1 MRSIFRN
8 FFLVAA
14 SVAVMSCGG
23 GGGGPS
29 NNSGI
34 NPAPSQI
41 LSISADS
48 FSVPKAFYRQFTVRA
63 TLNNGAPLTA
73 GVVTVRVSSPELAD
87 VSRADDPAT
96 TGTDEFFSIAA
107 TATGTLGAD
116 GTLIFFFHSNET
128 PGPVTVTASSV
139 DAVGRPVTTSQV
151 FTITNDEPPFRQVTI
166 NVPRT
171 TIPVNPGVVPGPQG
185 TSPFQI
191 EGQFTVRRKNGQPY
205 STAAGGNSSQNVNV
219 ALTNPAVAVFS
230 TPDIIG
236 TTPNEYLQTLV
247 SGPVLLNAGTATFY
261 LHSLNQ
267 PGTTVMNVQF
277 TDRDTG
283 RTINVTR
290 TFTVVGAVANTPS
303 QIAIATDGRP
313 VYVSASGGNNS
324 TQLTIQVTDVAGNR
338 VPDPRSGTV
347 PVNNILLEALRDGT
361 GTGETLTGLNA
372 AGQAVNG
379 ASIRI
384 ATVNGVA
391 GAGFRAG
398 TGAGIVNIRAT
409 SDRSDNNVDNGIQDP
424 VFSVRSIIVSDG
436 VLFALELTN
445 PNTDVL
451 LRNPVNDRVTSDSI
465 RPGPSGTYSLRIT
478 ALASDR
484 QGNPVAQNTPITFG
498 SIDEP
503 LTGYPQDGP
512 GSFVISGSDGD
523 PQEGGLT
530 FLSPLQGRFIIPGGQ
545 GAGPGDAVLVRGEES
560 PGNVDLENARTIA
573 SIQSATQLTTRT
585 RFNFND
591 VTGVSVNNL
600 AVLNY
605 QIGRAQDGNIRSNLR
620 SVITD
625 ERGEAT
631 TELTYPVQKL
641 NKRVIVWAQGSGDIV
656 QGSTETVEDIE
667 DYVFF
672 GAAPATLTAA
682 PSEIDAG
689 STTPV
694 RICISDNFSS
704 PIPAVSIEGGVN
716 STTADFQV
724 RIDGQL
730 TPPPA
735 RLRNRT
741 GADGCTIAQVEAGA
755 LPGNSQIII
764 FRVPGTNLT
773 AEVTVRPPR
782 GARFRVS
789 PTEIR
794 GNTLP
799 GAPVRVI
806 TTLTT
811 NLNAPIPNANIN
823 ATCRVTRQATV
834 GGNAT
839 PGGAIIVLPSDR
851 ATNAAGVAEFD
862 VTVVGL
868 DAFNTPGAGTCTFR
882 VDAGGTVTT
891 ALSIDIP
898 VNGIDLCGLSANVNN
913 PLCNVPRL
921 TVRVTGACAGVAAVV
936 ANPIATPPVVG
947 VPARIA
953 TCTVTSTPAGILVNH
968 PNAQTVPFPPSA
980 TGQPASIVL
989 FANKTLTGDGLQP
1002 AFAVTYAGD
1011 CATNA
1016 ASPNQSQA
1024 IVMTVSKT
1032 CTVSIQ

>member
-8 FFLVAA
+8 ILLAA
-14 SVAVMSCGG
+14 TTIAIASCGG
-23 GGGGPS
+23 GGGGP
-29 NNSGI
+29 NNS
-34 NPAPSQI
+34 PAIGPGAVPRITLTPEST
-41 LSISADS
+41 
-48 FSVPKAFYRQFTVRA
+48 SVPKSFYRQFTARVTRSDGLALSGVIITA
-63 TLNNGAPLTA
+63 TVNPTRGSVA
-73 GVVTVRVSSPELAD
+73 
-87 VSRADDPAT
+87 RADDPTTTGLDEFFRLGASVAAT
-96 TGTDEFFSIAA
+96 TGP
-107 TATGTLGAD
+107 D
-116 GTLIFFFHSNET
+116 GTVSFYFHSNET
-128 PGPVTVTASSV
+128 TGPVDVTVSGV
-139 DAVGRPVTTSQV
+139 DTTRTYSAIQT
-151 FTITNDEPPFRQVTI
+151 FTVLNEEPPFRQVTI
-166 NVPRT
+166 VVPRT

-185 TSPFQI
+185 NSPFQI
-191 EGQFTVRRKNGQPY
+191 EGQIQVRRLNGQAY
-205 STAAGGNSSQNVNV
+205 ASAAQGNSSQNVNISV
-219 ALTNPAVAVFS
+219 SPPGVAVFS
-230 TPDIIG
+230 TPDNLG
-236 TTPNEYLQTLV
+236 TPEVNEYTQLLV
-247 SGPVLLNAGTATFY
+247 SGPVLLNAGSATFY

-267 PGTTVMNVQF
+267 PGTVQMNFQF
-277 TDRDTG
+277 TDPDTG
-283 RTINVTR
+283 RTITVDR
-290 TFTVVGAVANTPS
+290 TFTVIGAVAPLPA
-303 QIAIATDGRP
+303 QVAIATDGRA
-313 VYVSASGGNNS
+313 VYVQASGGNTT
-324 TQLTIQVTDVAGNR
+324 TQLAIQVTDATGNR
-338 VPDPRSGTV
+338 VPDPRVGNT
-347 PVNNILLEALRDGT
+347 PVNNLLLESLRDGT
-361 GTGETLTGLNA
+361 GTGERLTGLNA
-372 AGQAVNG
+372 AGQSVEG
-379 ASIRI
+379 TSIRI
-384 ATVNGVA
+384 ATVNGAA
-391 GAGFRAG
+391 GAAFRAG

-409 SDRSDNNVDNGIQDP
+409 ADRADNNVDNGIQDP
-424 VFSVRSIIVSDG
+424 VITVRSIIVSDG
-436 VLFALELTN
+436 VLFAIELTN
-445 PNTDVL
+445 PDTDVL

-503 LTGYPQDGP
+503 LTGYPQDGS
-512 GSFVISGSDGD
+512 GTFVISGSDGD
-523 PQEGGLT
+523 PQEGGTT

-545 GAGPGDAVLVRGEES
+545 GAGPGDALLVRGEES

-573 SIQSATQLTTRT
+573 SIQSATRLTTTT

-620 SVITD
+620 SVVTD

-672 GAAPATLTAA
+672 GAAPATMSAA

-689 STTPV
+689 STTAV
-694 RICISDNFSS
+694 RICLSDNFGSAL
-704 PIPAVSIEGGVN
+704 PGVSVEGGVN

-741 GADGCTIAQVEAGA
+741 GADGCTTAQVEAGA
-755 LPGNSQIII
+755 LPGNSQIIV

-789 PTEIR
+789 PPEIR

-799 GAPVRVI
+799 GAPVRVV

-823 ATCRVTRQATV
+823 AACRVTRQATV
-834 GGNAT
+834 GGNST
-839 PGGAIIVLPSDR
+839 PAGSIVVLPSDR
-851 ATNAAGVAEFD
+851 ATNSSGVAEFD
-862 VTVVGL
+862 VTVSGL
-868 DAFNTPGAGTCTFR
+868 DAFNTPGAGICTFR
-882 VDAGGTVTT
+882 VDAGGAVTT

-921 TVRVTGACAGVAAVV
+921 TVRATGSCAGVPAVPAVV
-936 ANPIATPPVVG
+936 GPPAVAAIPERV
-947 VPARIA
+947 A
-953 TCTVTSTPAGILVNH
+953 TCTVTSTPAGISVVH

-989 FANKTLTGDGLQP
+989 FTTKTLTGVGSIP
-1002 AFAVTYAGD
+1002 AFAVAYSGD
-1011 CATNA
+1011 CASNSGT
-1016 ASPNQSQA
+1016 PNQSQA
-1024 IVMTVSKT
+1024 IVMTASKT